1 MDAPEAGNECVL
13 LCILYLDILSVELF
27 SNEEDCLLLQWSLR
41 DWLFFFPQVLLQTQ
55 ILWQKQYCSS
65 LGGLMM
71 STQNIIYIKTRN
83 LLTKRCLEGEEVW
96 LPLRIHSW
104 KTSSEDTTPFL
115 TPVSFWPMLK
125 SSTIQSSIAR
135 SPFARSQA
143 TIERRSCKRV
153 ADVLL
158 CMET

>member
-1 MDAPEAGNECVL
+1 MPS
-13 LCILYLDILSVELF
+13 SVESARLT
-27 SNEEDCLLLQWSLR
+27 
-41 DWLFFFPQVLLQTQ
+41 LFFFPRILLLQTQ

-125 SSTIQSSIAR
+125 SSTIQSSTAR